1 MLPAGLVAKAKVW
14 EIPYAV
20 EDADGAEQVLPAAR
34 STFGMTNLGKTNN
47 LLVFSFI
54 CYTSI
59 CALGIAS
66 HRPERDITS
75 VVRYHSLERNL
86 RLLI

>member
-59 CALGIAS
+59 CALGDRQSQIGEEHHKRGQVS
-66 HRPERDITS
+66 
-75 VVRYHSLERNL
+75 
-86 RLLI
+86 